1 MLEGHIDDS
10 YQPLTLRIQR
20 SFFIGGFTDIIYL
33 YKMERLDK
41 SAFKKQSYQEAS
53 NNFKYWTS
61 KSRKE
66 RLEAAYYLN
75 SVAYNFPIDD
85 PPRMDKSIFKARKRN

>member
-1 MLEGHIDDS
+1 
-10 YQPLTLRIQR
+10 
-20 SFFIGGFTDIIYL
+20 
-33 YKMERLDK
+33 MERLDK
-41 SAFKKQSYQEAS
+41 SAFKKQSYNEAS

-85 PPRMDKSIFKARKRN
+85 PSRMDKSTSKARKRN

>member
-1 MLEGHIDDS
+1 M
-10 YQPLTLRIQR
+10 
-20 SFFIGGFTDIIYL
+20 
-33 YKMERLDK
+33 
-41 SAFKKQSYQEAS
+41 QSYSEAS

-61 KSRKE
+61 KTRKE

-85 PPRMDKSIFKARKRN
+85 PPRMDKFILFVQDMHSYPTRINFLNENTLGFSEKRSFVSGQIFLNTSEPR